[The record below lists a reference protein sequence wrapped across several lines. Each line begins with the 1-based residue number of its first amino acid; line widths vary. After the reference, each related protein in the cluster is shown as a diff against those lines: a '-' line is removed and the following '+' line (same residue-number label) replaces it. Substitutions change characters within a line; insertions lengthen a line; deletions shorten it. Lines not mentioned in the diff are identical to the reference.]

1 MTRMDA
7 DTAAPDLAQILFA
20 ALNSRDLSALEHH
33 LAEDAGFDFP
43 GPGLISG
50 RKKILLFLKI
60 LFRKFNRLTF
70 SVERS
75 IKEQDCSCVI
85 WSNEGQHKTG
95 EAYRNR
101 GITFLQFKEGKI
113 IFLSDYFKD
122 TSFTSEK

>member
-1 MTRMDA
+1 MDSN
-7 DTAAPDLAQILFA
+7 AATPDLVQMLFA

-70 SVERS
+70 SVER
-75 IKEQDCSCVI
+75 IIQDGDCACVI
-85 WSNEGQHKTG
+85 WTNEGHEKTG

-101 GITFLQFKEGKI
+101 GITFLQFEEGKI

-122 TSFTSEK
+122 TSFIATA